1 MPDLKGT
8 KTYENLKRAFA
19 EEAQNN
25 RRYLYYAK
33 QADLAGDVETAALF
47 AQTAEERSNQAHGHF
62 KHIDGL
68 DEVQATLEAALSI
81 EKELCETL
89 YPDFMK
95 MAKDE
100 GLEEIATWFENL
112 AKAKQAQ
119 SQRFQE
125 ALDRLKGSGDASE

>member
-8 KTYENLKRAFA
+8 KTYENLKNAFA

-33 QADLAGDVETAALF
+33 QADLAGDVETAAMF

-62 KHIDGL
+62 KHIDAL
-68 DEVQATLEAALSI
+68 EDVRATLEAALSI
-81 EKELCETL
+81 ENELCDTV
-89 YPDFMK
+89 YPGFVK
-95 MAKDE
+95 VAKEE
-100 GLEEIATWFENL
+100 GLDEIATWFETL
-112 AKAKQAQ
+112 TKAKRSQ

-125 ALDRLKGSGDASE
+125 ALDRLKPSEGESS